1 MYFYSMSAAT
11 ESLLLQIISLEEK
24 ISELKL
30 NGEDSS
36 KLEESLF
43 DLKNRFMSLNET
55 LNKNQ
60 SILKG

>member
-1 MYFYSMSAAT
+1 MSAAT

-30 NGEDSS
+30 NGEDFS

>member
-1 MYFYSMSAAT
+1 MSAAT
-11 ESLLLQIISLEEK
+11 ESLLLQILSLEER
-24 ISELKL
+24 ISDLRL
-30 NGEDSS
+30 RGEDSS

-43 DLKNRFMSLNET
+43 ELKNRFMSLNET

>member
-1 MYFYSMSAAT
+1 MSAAT